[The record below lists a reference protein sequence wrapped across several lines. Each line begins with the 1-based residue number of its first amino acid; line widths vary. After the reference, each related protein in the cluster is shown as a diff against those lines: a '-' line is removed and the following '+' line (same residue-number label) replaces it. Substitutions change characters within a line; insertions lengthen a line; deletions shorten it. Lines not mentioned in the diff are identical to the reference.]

1 MFELCGA
8 NRHLTDRVVIFAVA
22 GLWQDQGKSTL
33 GAVHGILAVHE
44 PEARRTKLD
53 SLWDIFLEWHCDD
66 VLLRHPNYHPS
77 GGESK
82 LVYHPPVMNCSTAAY
97 EDVDKVLDRV
107 RQELIVEKGMKA
119 VLIVGDQQSFGR
131 MWHLKVHFPDKFAW
145 VIPCSGDFHYQFHI
159 ASGINRVAYSP
170 ILKWFIDSADM
181 SKTVKRKMDDTVHM
195 KYIDHFY
202 QLVIKSILTYLTD
215 VYGHEYMAKKPS
227 VLLVEKKKHQG
238 ERGGGGGE
246 RGAEQLLLDS
256 TTPCA
261 LLLIGVKCIGQC
273 VATREVL

>member
-1 MFELCGA
+1 M
-8 NRHLTDRVVIFAVA
+8 IFAVA

-202 QLVIKSILTYLTD
+202 QLVIKSVLTYLTD